1 MMFPVCFFQWDFTMM
16 GGMLFVF
23 VIVLFCMGFLCL
35 IIQSRVGARLQA
47 LDYDILPPAIALTG
61 YIIGPLILSANGQ
74 FFIGAHMAV
83 RL

>member
-1 MMFPVCFFQWDFTMM
+1 MSFFPLTDRLPLDQQWAPVYKHNSWDK
-16 GGMLFVF
+16 
-23 VIVLFCMGFLCL
+23 
-35 IIQSRVGARLQA
+35 LQA

>member
-1 MMFPVCFFQWDFTMM
+1 MM

-23 VIVLFCMGFLCL
+23 VIVLICLGFLCL

-47 LDYDILPPAIALTG
+47 LDYDILPPTTALIGYTIGALT
-61 YIIGPLILSANGQ
+61 LSAKGQ
-74 FFIGAHMAV
+74 FFIGAQMAV